1 MICSVSIL
9 IQWILSLQIHVVCV
23 FYVMFENYLLTLY
36 SFHNDEDF
44 KTVLVMVIL
53 YKVIN
58 SLYVTSSLV
67 EWPLLNKI

>member
-23 FYVMFENYLLTLY
+23 FYIMFVNYLLTLY